1 MALDVFSRRFMD
13 IDQVHKGALEV
24 ALEVKHTCIS
34 LGRPGGALYPGGP
47 WGALEV
53 AWEVSKHIT
62 PWRWPWKYNIR
73 AWGTLEVHLWAR
85 GGRPAWQV

>member
-53 AWEVSKHIT
+53 HSTLEVPGV
-62 PWRWPWKYNIR
+62 PWRWPGRFQNTER
-73 AWGTLEVHLWAR
+73 P
-85 GGRPAWQV
+85 GGGPGSII